1 MTVVTDFAGDLGLV
15 LRARIDLVPCDRIAL
30 QAEGIMAKPNRT
42 TSPPDKTYSQR
53 IIETLLIFAPAPI
66 RAIASSPLGSRI
78 IMTLGV
84 GLLASGA
91 MSVDWKNG
99 VPQIQFH
106 KDKIGDATQQ
116 VADEMDKQGFT
127 WPPKTNP
134 GSFSGDGHQTPVP
147 NQNLP
152 GYQASYQP
160 PPVWPPQQQSN
171 WPPQLPPQQQP
182 NYPPQNYPPQQQ
194 PGYPPQNYPPQNY
207 PPQNYPPQ
215 NYPPVFPPTQN
226 GSTLPPG
233 YGYGQAQ
240 GQGQAYPPGYYR

>member
-1 MTVVTDFAGDLGLV
+1 VGALGSA
-15 LRARIDLVPCDRIAL
+15 LRAGIDLVPRYRIAL
-30 QAEGIMAKPNRT
+30 QAQGIMAKPKRVT
-42 TSPPDKTYSQR
+42 KALDKSNSQR
-53 IIETLLIFAPAPI
+53 IIETLLMFAPAPI

-78 IMTLGV
+78 IMTLGA
-84 GLLASGA
+84 GLLATGA

-99 VPQIQFH
+99 IPQLQFH
-106 KDKIGDATQQ
+106 KDKIGDATQNI
-116 VADEMDKQGFT
+116 ADEMDKQGFT
-127 WPPKTNP
+127 WPQNTNP
-134 GSFSGDGHQTPVP
+134 GSFTGDGQQTPVP
-147 NQNLP
+147 TQNLP

-171 WPPQLPPQQQP
+171 WPPPSPQ
-182 NYPPQNYPPQQQ
+182 QNYPQQNWPPQVPQQN
-194 PGYPPQNYPPQNY
+194 YPPQNYPPQNY

-240 GQGQAYPPGYYR
+240 NPAYPPSYYR

>member
-1 MTVVTDFAGDLGLV
+1 
-15 LRARIDLVPCDRIAL
+15 
-30 QAEGIMAKPNRT
+30 MAKPNRT
-42 TSPPDKTYSQR
+42 TKPPDKTYSQR
-53 IIETLLIFAPAPI
+53 IIETLLMFAPSPI

-78 IMTLGV
+78 IMTLGA
-84 GLLASGA
+84 GLLATGA
-91 MSVDWKNG
+91 MSVEWKNG
-99 VPQIQFH
+99 IPQLQFH

-127 WPPKTNP
+127 WPPKTSP
-134 GSFSGDGHQTPVP
+134 GSLSGDGYQTPVP
-147 NQNLP
+147 VQNLP

-160 PPVWPPQQQSN
+160 PPVWPPQQ
-171 WPPQLPPQQQP
+171 LP
-182 NYPPQNYPPQQQ
+182 NYPPQNYPPQN
-194 PGYPPQNYPPQNY
+194 YPPQNYPPQNY

>member
-1 MTVVTDFAGDLGLV
+1 MT
-15 LRARIDLVPCDRIAL
+15 
-30 QAEGIMAKPNRT
+30 KPKRPT
-42 TSPPDKTYSQR
+42 KTLDKSNSQR
-53 IIETLLIFAPAPI
+53 IIETLLMFAPAPI

-78 IMTLGV
+78 IMTLGA
-84 GLLASGA
+84 GLLATGA

-99 VPQIQFH
+99 IPQLQFH
-106 KDKIGDATQQ
+106 KDKIGDATQDI
-116 VADEMDKQGFT
+116 ADEMDKQGFT
-127 WPPKTNP
+127 WPQNTNP
-134 GSFSGDGHQTPVP
+134 GSFTGDGQQTPVP
-147 NQNLP
+147 TQNLP
-152 GYQASYQP
+152 GYQTSYQP

-194 PGYPPQNYPPQNY
+194 PNYPPQNYPPQNY

-215 NYPPVFPPTQN
+215 NYPPVFPPSQN

-240 GQGQAYPPGYYR
+240 NPAYPPGYYR

>member
-1 MTVVTDFAGDLGLV
+1 
-15 LRARIDLVPCDRIAL
+15 
-30 QAEGIMAKPNRT
+30 MAKPNRT

-99 VPQIQFH
+99 VPQLQFH

-134 GSFSGDGHQTPVP
+134 DSFSGDGHQTPVP

-160 PPVWPPQQQSN
+160 PPIWPPQQQSN

>member
-1 MTVVTDFAGDLGLV
+1 
-15 LRARIDLVPCDRIAL
+15 
-30 QAEGIMAKPNRT
+30 MAKPNRT
-42 TSPPDKTYSQR
+42 TKPPDKTYSQR

-78 IMTLGV
+78 IMTLGA
-84 GLLASGA
+84 GLLATGA

-99 VPQIQFH
+99 IPQLQFH
-106 KDKIGDATQQ
+106 KDKIGDATQNI
-116 VADEMDKQGFT
+116 ADEMDKQGFT
-127 WPPKTNP
+127 WPQNTNP
-134 GSFSGDGHQTPVP
+134 GSFTGDGQQTPVP
-147 NQNLP
+147 TQNLP

-171 WPPQLPPQQQP
+171 WPPQLPPQQQQP

-194 PGYPPQNYPPQNY
+194 PNYPPQNYPPQNYPPQNY

-215 NYPPVFPPTQN
+215 NYPPVFPPIQN

-240 GQGQAYPPGYYR
+240 NPAYPPGYYR